1 MINNFDGDYAF
12 LSNFYP
18 SRIIYDEE
26 YGHVIYADTVEHAFQ
41 AAKTLIPEER
51 EEIRKAE
58 TPGKAKRMGRAV
70 TLRPDWEEVKTDV
83 MRECLRSKF
92 RFAPL
97 AIDLINT
104 GDEELVEGNTW
115 HDNCWGNCTCEQ
127 CANKPGE
134 NRLGKLLME
143 IRKELQQ
150 A

>member
-1 MINNFDGDYAF
+1 MINCFDGKYAF
-12 LSNFYP
+12 LSNFYESP
-18 SRIIYDEE
+18 CDFEGILYP
-26 YGHVIYADTVEHAFQ
+26 TVEHAFQ
-41 AAKTLIPEER
+41 AAKTLDRHER
-51 EEIRKAE
+51 LKIAAAE
-58 TPGKAKRMGRAV
+58 TPGKAKRMGRSV

-97 AIDLINT
+97 GIGLINT
-104 GDEELVEGNTW
+104 DDEELVEGNTW

>member
-1 MINNFDGDYAF
+1 MISVFDGQHMF
-12 LSNFYP
+12 LSNFYNA
-18 SRIIYDEE
+18 SCTFEGKIYP
-26 YGHVIYADTVEHAFQ
+26 TVEHAFQ

>member
-1 MINNFDGDYAF
+1 MINCFDGKYMF
-12 LSNFYP
+12 LSNFYNASCTFEGKVYP
-18 SRIIYDEE
+18 
-26 YGHVIYADTVEHAFQ
+26 TVEHAFQ

-83 MRECLRSKF
+83 MRQCLRSKF

-97 AIDLINT
+97 GIDLINT
-104 GDEELVEGNTW
+104 GNEELIEGNTW

-143 IRKELQQ
+143 IREELRQ

>member
-1 MINNFDGDYAF
+1 MINCFDGKYMF
-12 LSNFYP
+12 LSNFYNASCVFEGNFYP
-18 SRIIYDEE
+18 
-26 YGHVIYADTVEHAFQ
+26 TVEHAFQ

-51 EEIRKAE
+51 EEIRKAD

-83 MRECLRSKF
+83 MRQCLRSKF
-92 RFAPL
+92 SFLPL

-104 GDEELVEGNTW
+104 GDAELIEGNYW
-115 HDNCWGNCTCEQ
+115 HDNTWGSCTCEK
-127 CANKPGE
+127 CGNKGE

-143 IRKELQQ
+143 IREELRN

>member
-1 MINNFDGDYAF
+1 MNTIAIFDGKYMF
-12 LSNFYP
+12 LSNFYNA
-18 SRIIYDEE
+18 SCTFEGKIYP
-26 YGHVIYADTVEHAFQ
+26 TVEHAFQ

-51 EEIRKAE
+51 EEIRKAD

-83 MRECLRSKF
+83 MRQCLRSKF
-92 RFAPL
+92 SFGPI

-104 GDEELVEGNTW
+104 GDAELIEGNYW
-115 HDNCWGNCTCEQ
+115 HDNIWGSCTCEK
-127 CANKPGE
+127 CGNKGE

-143 IRKELQQ
+143 IREELRN

>member
-1 MINNFDGDYAF
+1 MISVFDGKYMF
-12 LSNFYP
+12 LSNFYNA
-18 SRIIYDEE
+18 SCTFEGKIYP
-26 YGHVIYADTVEHAFQ
+26 TVEHAFQ

-92 RFAPL
+92 AFSPL
-97 AIDLINT
+97 GVDLLLT
-104 GDEELVEGNTW
+104 GNEELIEGNTW

-127 CANKPGE
+127 CVNKPGE

-143 IRKELQQ
+143 IREELRQ

>member
-1 MINNFDGDYAF
+1 MINCFDGKYMF
-12 LSNFYP
+12 LSNFYNASCAFEGKVYP
-18 SRIIYDEE
+18 
-26 YGHVIYADTVEHAFQ
+26 TVEHAFQ

-58 TPGKAKRMGRAV
+58 TPGKAKRMGRSV
-70 TLRPDWEEVKTDV
+70 TLRSDWEEVKTDI
-83 MRECLRSKF
+83 MRQCLRSKF
-92 RFAPL
+92 KFAPL
-97 AIDLINT
+97 GIDLINT

-127 CANKPGE
+127 CANTPGE

-143 IRKELQQ
+143 IREELRQ